1 MNMRHDDTDRDAGSA
16 VLRMQLRALRTD
28 IDPPP
33 QVWDAVAAR
42 LDEAAPAPPRR
53 RAQWPLALAAT
64 LSCAALAGWWALPQL
79 RPAAADPTLAATFDA
94 LDRDAR
100 DLRAALAQAP
110 DSPLLLHQLH
120 RVDALRRTLEQRAT
134 L

>member
-1 MNMRHDDTDRDAGSA
+1 MNTHDDTIRDEGSA
-16 VLRMQLRALRTD
+16 ALRLQLRALRTD

-33 QVWDAVAAR
+33 QLWDAIAAR

-53 RAQWPLALAAT
+53 RAHWPLALAAAV
-64 LSCAALAGWWALPQL
+64 SCAALAGWWALPQL
-79 RPAAADPTLAATFDA
+79 RPAPDPALAATFEV
-94 LDRDAR
+94 LERDAR
-100 DLRAALAQAP
+100 DLRAALEQHP